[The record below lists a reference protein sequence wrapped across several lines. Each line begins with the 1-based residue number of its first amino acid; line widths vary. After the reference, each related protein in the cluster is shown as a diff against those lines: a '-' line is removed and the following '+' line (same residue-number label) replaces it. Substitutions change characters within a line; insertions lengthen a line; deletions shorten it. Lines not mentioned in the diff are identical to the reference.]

1 MLWLPS
7 KTILRQS
14 EMNQKIR
21 KAFLAGGAGH
31 FAHIKDLWEMAMELA
46 GMKLTPEFVNGELLR
61 ILKQ

>member
-1 MLWLPS
+1 
-7 KTILRQS
+7 
-14 EMNQKIR
+14 MNQKIR